1 MAEGDHPFLLKL
13 TNDTKYAD
21 AEIAD
26 TIHVFKAVTLTPKVP
41 TIFNDNPT
49 VITFTGPE
57 VQEHCPLTLEIGNET
72 FGGYY
77 YRYGEGEVE
86 INVAQIGTNT
96 VNYIYE
102 NPEENLMAKGS
113 FNIIVLAKPKLQ
125 AESFTINEIQRKY
138 YKVRLLDADGKPMAG
153 EKVTV
158 FIDLSKYKT
167 AKTNKDGYAQVKII
181 GSDLYSKDLDLTTTY
196 KTLSVNN
203 VLHFKKVIKE
213 ITSFKKTNAK
223 TVTFQIKTYKVD
235 GKFLTGKKV
244 TFKFNKKTY
253 KTKIN
258 KKGIAKVDVK
268 ASAFL
273 KCKVGKLYPLK
284 VTLGENTFTSNYKF
298 LKVKPKLSYVSGKYA
313 VGKA

>member
-1 MAEGDHPFLLKL
+1 
-13 TNDTKYAD
+13 
-21 AEIAD
+21 
-26 TIHVFKAVTLTPKVP
+26 
-41 TIFNDNPT
+41 
-49 VITFTGPE
+49 
-57 VQEHCPLTLEIGNET
+57 
-72 FGGYY
+72 
-77 YRYGEGEVE
+77 
-86 INVAQIGTNT
+86 
-96 VNYIYE
+96 
-102 NPEENLMAKGS
+102 MAKGS

-181 GSDLYSKDLDLTTTY
+181 GSDLYSKDLVLTTTY